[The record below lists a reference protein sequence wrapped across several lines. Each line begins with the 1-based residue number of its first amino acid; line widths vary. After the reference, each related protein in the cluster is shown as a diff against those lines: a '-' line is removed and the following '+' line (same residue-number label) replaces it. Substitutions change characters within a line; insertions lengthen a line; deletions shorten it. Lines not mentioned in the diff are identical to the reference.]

1 MVYEDAEKLY
11 AEVAK
16 DGKELFKEAASAYF
30 NGLIPLTT
38 AIAGQIPLANGR
50 LVALNTIHANRQEVI
65 EIPLSGPSATKLR
78 TEVVQ
83 ISKDGSKA
91 YALMDSEGNE
101 GGLMFAK
108 GMYAD
113 LKPVS
118 GMSLSLP
125 IRIYL
130 TMYNAAVK
138 QAEDVFILTNANIS
152 MTIKG
157 GRITSLY
164 DMLLQ

>member
-16 DGKELFKEAASAYF
+16 DGKELFKEAASAYLS
-30 NGLIPLTT
+30 GLIPLTS
-38 AIAGQIPLANGR
+38 AIAGQTSLTNGR
-50 LVALNTIHANRQEVI
+50 LVALNTVHANRQEVI

-91 YALMDSEGNE
+91 YALMGSEENA

-113 LKPVS
+113 LKPAS
-118 GMSLSLP
+118 GKFICQQTGLE
-125 IRIYL
+125 L
-130 TMYNAAVK
+130 T
-138 QAEDVFILTNANIS
+138 D
-152 MTIKG
+152 
-157 GRITSLY
+157 
-164 DMLLQ
+164 

>member
-16 DGKELFKEAASAYF
+16 DGKELFKEASSAYLG
-30 NGLIPLTT
+30 GLIPLTS
-38 AIAGQIPLANGR
+38 AIAGQASLMNGR
-50 LVALNTIHANRQEVI
+50 LVALNTVHANRQEVI

-91 YALMDSEGNE
+91 CALMGSEENA

-113 LKPVS
+113 LRPVS
-118 GMSLSLP
+118 GMLSVYRLDS
-125 IRIYL
+125 R
-130 TMYNAAVK
+130 
-138 QAEDVFILTNANIS
+138 
-152 MTIKG
+152 
-157 GRITSLY
+157 
-164 DMLLQ
+164 